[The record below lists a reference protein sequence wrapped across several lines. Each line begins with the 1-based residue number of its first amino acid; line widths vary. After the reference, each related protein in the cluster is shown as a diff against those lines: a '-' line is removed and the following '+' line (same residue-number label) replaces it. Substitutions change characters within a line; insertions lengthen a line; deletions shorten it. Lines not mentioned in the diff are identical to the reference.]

1 MPKFDEMFWK
11 KIFEFIWKPSKAWS
25 TSIDSISIAAKYEE
39 TFSPAHTTALNRDI
53 NGALD

>member
-1 MPKFDEMFWK
+1 MPNFDEMFWK

-39 TFSPAHTTALNRDI
+39 TFCPAHTTALNRDI